1 MSYNTIADAAQD
13 ADLRRRVAACFAQ
26 ETDGVEQ
33 PEALAAIHMWRIVA
47 NSTIADAYAYAV
59 DTDVPNPGRNEAVV
73 TDAAILAA
81 VDAIVNPDKA
91 DNL

>member
-33 PEALAAIHMWRIVA
+33 PEALASVHMWRIA
-47 NSTIADAYAYAV
+47 ADNDIAAAYAYGV
-59 DTDVPNPGRNEAVV
+59 DTDVPNPGRDEAVV

-81 VDAIVNPDKA
+81 VSAIVAPA
-91 DNL
+91 E

>member
-33 PEALAAIHMWRIVA
+33 PEALAAVHMWRIA
-47 NSTIADAYAYAV
+47 ADSDIADAYAYAV
-59 DTDVPNPGRNEAVV
+59 ATDLPNPGKDEAAV
-73 TDAAILAA
+73 TDANILDA
-81 VDAIVNPDKA
+81 VTAIVAPDTPE
-91 DNL
+91 

>member
-47 NSTIADAYAYAV
+47 NSTIADAYSYGV
-59 DTDVPNPGRNEAVV
+59 DTDVANPGKDEAVV
-73 TDAAILAA
+73 TDANILAA
-81 VDAIVNPDKA
+81 VTAIVAPA
-91 DNL
+91 AVEE

>member
-33 PEALAAIHMWRIVA
+33 PEALAAVHMWRIA
-47 NSTIADAYAYAV
+47 ADSDIADAYAYAV
-59 DTDVPNPGRNEAVV
+59 ATDLPNPGKDEAAV

-81 VDAIVNPDKA
+81 VTAIVAPDTPE
-91 DNL
+91 

>member
-47 NSTIADAYAYAV
+47 NSTIAAAYAYGV
-59 DTDVPNPGRNEAVV
+59 DTDVPSPGRDEAVV

-81 VDAIVNPDKA
+81 VSAIVAPDTPE
-91 DNL
+91 

>member
-59 DTDVPNPGRNEAVV
+59 ASDLPDPGKDESAV

-81 VDAIVNPDKA
+81 VDAIVNPE
-91 DNL
+91 